1 MVGILFLGAATYF
14 SAGMLT
20 EKNAQGSKSTV
31 AASKD
36 DRESNQES
44 WYGPIIDSVK
54 GMFSRGEDP
63 ADIMTKAA
71 VKGRFRITVNEKGF
85 LDSQHNETLICKV
98 PGSTTII
105 KIVPEGIRVKKGDI
119 VCELDS
125 SAYEDKAR
133 QQEIDVTQAEANL
146 LIAQKN
152 LEIQKTQNESDIE
165 LAKLKYK
172 LAELDL
178 EKYKE
183 GELPQQRDKINGQIQ
198 LKKEQLA
205 RKKESYDF
213 TRRMTKKG
221 YKSQSDLEAERIA
234 VTQAEI
240 DLQVEL
246 VNLRVLEDY
255 TAKRKNAQL
264 EADAKEFKRELD
276 RVILKAKAAMSKA
289 TAEVEARKL
298 TLAVE
303 KVKLQEWNER
313 IANCILRAPQDGE
326 IVYAKSS
333 ASRRGSSEPE
343 IIEGATV
350 RERQKIINIPDVTSM
365 KIDAKIHESM
375 ISLVRVGQPVTIHAD
390 AQPDKVFHGVVAEIS
405 SVPLS
410 GSWPN
415 FDIKEYQ
422 VAINL
427 TDSKE
432 HVSLLRPGL
441 SAYFEIIVQDREDVL
456 QVPMQSVV
464 QVGRDFYCWVLKG
477 KKLERRKVKVGESN
491 DTEIEI
497 LDGIEEGELTV
508 MNPRTKFADE
518 ISELEKRF
526 VEIAQK
532 SPLAKPAGQKLNPG
546 QKRMPPAGEAKGKL
560 KPGQRPARKPGGPG
574 RGTRG
579 KGQRQKPVR

>member
-1 MVGILFLGAATYF
+1 
-14 SAGMLT
+14 
-20 EKNAQGSKSTV
+20 
-31 AASKD
+31 
-36 DRESNQES
+36 
-44 WYGPIIDSVK
+44 
-54 GMFSRGEDP
+54 
-63 ADIMTKAA
+63 
-71 VKGRFRITVNEKGF
+71 
-85 LDSQHNETLICKV
+85 
-98 PGSTTII
+98 
-105 KIVPEGIRVKKGDI
+105 
-119 VCELDS
+119 
-125 SAYEDKAR
+125 
-133 QQEIDVTQAEANL
+133 
-146 LIAQKN
+146 
-152 LEIQKTQNESDIE
+152 
-165 LAKLKYK
+165 
-172 LAELDL
+172 
-178 EKYKE
+178 
-183 GELPQQRDKINGQIQ
+183 
-198 LKKEQLA
+198 
-205 RKKESYDF
+205 
-213 TRRMTKKG
+213 MTKKG

-333 ASRRGSSEPE
+333 ASRRGSAEPE

-427 TDSKE
+427 IDSKE

-532 SPLAKPAGQKLNPG
+532 APLAKPVGQKLKPG
-546 QKRMPPAGEAKGKL
+546 QKRIPPSGEARGKL

-574 RGTRG
+574 RGARG